1 MLPISRPLF
10 ARFLLL
16 STVVLTPLGCL
27 RLSDERALE
36 QVASKYSREGCLMSY
51 GQYIEYPTG
60 LMPQLHEFPA
70 HVGAILHL
78 SIVMPP
84 LLTRAAIATWSEKR
98 QKAPRLKLGLAFQ
111 NRRSLKQ
118 RPFVVPPGPLG
129 TFEPTSTPSSRP

>member
-1 MLPISRPLF
+1 MLPFSRPLF

-60 LMPQLHEFPA
+60 LMPESQDFPA
-70 HVGAILHL
+70 QVGAVLHITICL
-78 SIVMPP
+78 FHDMSVYE
-84 LLTRAAIATWSEKR
+84 S
-98 QKAPRLKLGLAFQ
+98 G
-111 NRRSLKQ
+111 
-118 RPFVVPPGPLG
+118 LG
-129 TFEPTSTPSSRP
+129 TSTLPCPLF